1 MIATPEKLT
10 LTLHDPPFKVSNLSS
25 LFRSLQ
31 AAVRETAAAGEPVES
46 LFSNQQG
53 PFLVT
58 DVANG
63 TDGEL
68 TMSLWFVD
76 RDNRPLTDRSEE
88 TFVSAISEL
97 ERTILRGSQHTF
109 WGAPAYQTEIH
120 EDDSRMLRFIAVL
133 RAFRSATISY
143 DGRSVVLRD
152 GLFASER
159 A

>member
-1 MIATPEKLT
+1 MTPVAGILT
-10 LTLHDPPFKVSNLSS
+10 LTLYDPPFKVSALSS

-31 AAVRETAAAGEPVES
+31 AAVRETAAGGEPVEN

-58 DVANG
+58 EVSN
-63 TDGEL
+63 TPNGEL
-68 TMSLWFVD
+68 VLSMWFAD
-76 RDNRPLTDRSEE
+76 RENAPLTDRSGE
-88 TFVSAISEL
+88 TFDRALVEL
-97 ERTILRGSQHTF
+97 EQTILSGSQHTF
-109 WGAPAYQTEIH
+109 WGAPAYQSEIH
-120 EDDSRMLRFIAVL
+120 DDDSRMLRFIAVL

-143 DGRSVVLRD
+143 GGHSIVLRE

>member
-1 MIATPEKLT
+1 MMASPEKLT

-63 TDGEL
+63 TNGEL

-109 WGAPAYQTEIH
+109 WGAPAYQSEVH
-120 EDDSRMLRFIAVL
+120 EDDSRMLRFITVL

-143 DGRSVVLRD
+143 DGHSVVLRD

>member
-1 MIATPEKLT
+1 MASPEKLT

-63 TDGEL
+63 TNGEL

-109 WGAPAYQTEIH
+109 WGAPAYQSEVH
-120 EDDSRMLRFIAVL
+120 EDDSRMLRFITVL

-143 DGRSVVLRD
+143 DGHSVVLRD

>member
-1 MIATPEKLT
+1 MASPEKLT

-63 TDGEL
+63 VDGEL

-76 RDNRPLTDRSEE
+76 RDNQPLMDRSEE

-109 WGAPAYQTEIH
+109 WGAPAYQSEVH

-143 DGRSVVLRD
+143 DGHSVVLRD

>member
-1 MIATPEKLT
+1 MSTMAKLT

-58 DVANG
+58 DIAHSGN
-63 TDGEL
+63 DEL
-68 TMSLWFVD
+68 VLSMWFAD
-76 RDNRPLTDRSEE
+76 RENAPLEERSIE
-88 TFVSAISEL
+88 TFNRTMTEL
-97 ERTILRGSQHTF
+97 ESTILRGSQHTF
-109 WGAPAYQTEIH
+109 WGTPAYQSELH
-120 EDDSRMLRFIAVL
+120 NDDSRMLRFIAVL

-143 DGRSVVLRD
+143 NDRTVVLRD
-152 GLFASER
+152 GLFASEQ

>member
-1 MIATPEKLT
+1 MTTSVEKLT

-58 DVANG
+58 DVAN
-63 TDGEL
+63 DAAGEL
-68 TMSLWFVD
+68 TMTLWFVD
-76 RDNRPLTDRSEE
+76 RDNQPLTDRSEE
-88 TFVSAISEL
+88 AFISAISEI
-97 ERTILRGSQHTF
+97 ERTIRRGSQHTF
-109 WGAPAYQTEIH
+109 WGAPAYQSEIH

-143 DGRSVVLRD
+143 GGHSVVLRD
-152 GLFASER
+152 GMFASER
-159 A
+159 T

>member
-1 MIATPEKLT
+1 MMPRTQKLT

-31 AAVRETAAAGEPVES
+31 AAVRETAAAGEPVEN

-58 DVANG
+58 EVSTDSNG
-63 TDGEL
+63 EMVL
-68 TMSLWFVD
+68 SMWFAD
-76 RDNRPLTDRSEE
+76 RENAPLNERSEE
-88 TFVSAISEL
+88 TFARAIVEL

-109 WGAPAYQTEIH
+109 WGAPAYQSEVH
-120 EDDSRMLRFIAVL
+120 DDDSRMLRFIAVL
-133 RAFRSATISY
+133 RAFRSATVACG
-143 DGRSVVLRD
+143 DRAVVLRD
-152 GLFASER
+152 GLFASEQ

>member
-1 MIATPEKLT
+1 MTVEPAKLI

-58 DVANG
+58 DVSNG
-63 TDGEL
+63 IDGEL
-68 TMSLWFVD
+68 RMSLWFVD
-76 RDNRPLTDRSEE
+76 RNNQPLRDRSEE
-88 TFVSAISEL
+88 TFLSAISEL

-109 WGAPAYQTEIH
+109 WGAPAYQSEIH

-143 DGRSVVLRD
+143 DGRSIVLRD

>member
-1 MIATPEKLT
+1 MTMPDKLT
-10 LTLHDPPFKVSNLSS
+10 LTLHEPPFKVSNLSS

-31 AAVRETAAAGEPVES
+31 AAVRETAAAGEPVEN

-58 DVANG
+58 DVTNG

-76 RDNRPLTDRSEE
+76 RENRPLTDRTHE
-88 TFVSAISEL
+88 TFISAISEL

-109 WGAPAYQTEIH
+109 WGAPAYQSEIH
-120 EDDSRMLRFIAVL
+120 DDDSRMLRFIAVL

-143 DGRSVVLRD
+143 AGRNVVLRD

>member
-76 RDNRPLTDRSEE
+76 RDNQPLMDRSEE

-109 WGAPAYQTEIH
+109 WGAPAYQSEIH
-120 EDDSRMLRFIAVL
+120 EDDSRMLRCIAVL

-143 DGRSVVLRD
+143 DGRNVVLRD

>member
-1 MIATPEKLT
+1 MMASPEKLT

-58 DVANG
+58 DVTNG
-63 TDGEL
+63 DDGEL

-76 RDNRPLTDRSEE
+76 RNNQPLTDRSEE

-109 WGAPAYQTEIH
+109 WGAPAYQSEIH

-159 A
+159 S

>member
-76 RDNRPLTDRSEE
+76 RDNQPLMDRSEE

-109 WGAPAYQTEIH
+109 WGAPAYQSEIH

-143 DGRSVVLRD
+143 DGRNVVLRD

>member
-1 MIATPEKLT
+1 MMASPEKLT

-63 TDGEL
+63 DDGEL

-76 RDNRPLTDRSEE
+76 RDNQPLTDRSEE
-88 TFVSAISEL
+88 TFVSVISEL

-109 WGAPAYQTEIH
+109 WGAPSLQSEIH
-120 EDDSRMLRFIAVL
+120 EDDSRMLRFIAV
-133 RAFRSATISY
+133 
-143 DGRSVVLRD
+143 
-152 GLFASER
+152 FACLPVGDDFIRWSQR
-159 A
+159 CIARWLIRF

>member
-63 TDGEL
+63 PDGEL

-109 WGAPAYQTEIH
+109 WGAPAYQSEIH
-120 EDDSRMLRFIAVL
+120 ENDSRMLRFIAVL

-143 DGRSVVLRD
+143 NGRSVVLRD

>member
-1 MIATPEKLT
+1 MTTERRKLT
-10 LTLHDPPFKVSNLSS
+10 LTLHEPPFKVSNLSS

-31 AAVRETAAAGEPVES
+31 AAVRETAAAGEPVEN

-58 DVANG
+58 EASNSIN
-63 TDGEL
+63 GEL
-68 TMSLWFVD
+68 VLSMWFAD
-76 RDNRPLTDRSEE
+76 RENAPMEERSDE
-88 TFVSAISEL
+88 TFVRALSEL

-109 WGAPAYQTEIH
+109 WGAPAYQSEIH
-120 EDDSRMLRFIAVL
+120 DDESRMLRFIAVL
-133 RAFRSATISY
+133 RAFRSATVAY
-143 DGRSVVLRD
+143 RDRAVVLRD

>member
-1 MIATPEKLT
+1 MPATAKLT

-58 DVANG
+58 DIAH
-63 TDGEL
+63 GESDDL
-68 TMSLWFVD
+68 VLSMWFAD
-76 RDNRPLTDRSEE
+76 RENAPLEERSVE
-88 TFVSAISEL
+88 TFNRTMTEL
-97 ERTILRGSQHTF
+97 ESTILRGSQHTF
-109 WGAPAYQTEIH
+109 WGTPAYQSELH
-120 EDDSRMLRFIAVL
+120 NDDSRMLRFIAVL
-133 RAFRSATISY
+133 RAFRSATITY
-143 DGRSVVLRD
+143 DDRTIVLRD
-152 GLFASER
+152 GLFASEQ

>member
-1 MIATPEKLT
+1 MMASTEKLT

-58 DVANG
+58 DVAND
-63 TDGEL
+63 TNGEL

-76 RDNRPLTDRSEE
+76 RDNRPLTDRSEK

-109 WGAPAYQTEIH
+109 WGAPAYQSEVH
-120 EDDSRMLRFIAVL
+120 EDDSRMLRFITVL

-143 DGRSVVLRD
+143 EGHSVVLRD

>member
-1 MIATPEKLT
+1 MMATPEKLT

-31 AAVRETAAAGEPVES
+31 AAVRESAAAGEPIEN

-58 DVANG
+58 DVSNG
-63 TDGEL
+63 NDGEL

-76 RDNRPLTDRSEE
+76 RDNRPLLERSEE

-109 WGAPAYQTEIH
+109 WGAPAYQSVIH
-120 EDDSRMLRFIAVL
+120 EDDSRMLRFIAIL
-133 RAFRSATISY
+133 RAFRSATVTY
-143 DGRSVVLRD
+143 DGRTVVLHD

-159 A
+159 S

>member
-1 MIATPEKLT
+1 MPTMAKLT

-58 DVANG
+58 DIAHSGN
-63 TDGEL
+63 DEL
-68 TMSLWFVD
+68 VLSMWFAD
-76 RDNRPLTDRSEE
+76 RENAPLEERSIE
-88 TFVSAISEL
+88 TFNRTMTEL
-97 ERTILRGSQHTF
+97 ESTILRGSQHTF
-109 WGAPAYQTEIH
+109 WGTPAYQSELH
-120 EDDSRMLRFIAVL
+120 NDDSRMLRFIAVL

-143 DGRSVVLRD
+143 NDRTVVLRD
-152 GLFASER
+152 GLFASEQ

>member
-1 MIATPEKLT
+1 MMASPEKLT

-58 DVANG
+58 DVTNG
-63 TDGEL
+63 TNGEL

-76 RDNRPLTDRSEE
+76 RDNRTLTDRSEE
-88 TFVSAISEL
+88 TFVRAVSEL

-109 WGAPAYQTEIH
+109 WGAPAYQSEVH

-143 DGRSVVLRD
+143 DGHSVVLRD

>member
-1 MIATPEKLT
+1 MTTDTAKLT
-10 LTLHDPPFKVSNLSS
+10 LTLHSPPFKVSNLSS

-58 DVANG
+58 KVENAS
-63 TDGEL
+63 DGEL
-68 TMSLWFVD
+68 TLSLWFVD
-76 RDNRPLTDRSEE
+76 REDTPLNERSEE
-88 TFVSAISEL
+88 TFERAISEL

-109 WGAPAYQTEIH
+109 WGAPAYQSELH
-120 EDDSRMLRFIAVL
+120 EDDSRIERFVTVL
-133 RAFRSATISY
+133 RAFRSATISF
-143 DGRSVVLRD
+143 GSRTVVLRD

-159 A
+159 N